1 MSEPQNDGQIAVVF
15 IEVLFAIVVGI
26 SATKMT
32 VQPWFNPGPSATF
45 HACFALDIGVLL
57 LGHTTLIASWLG
69 YHTIIRKEP
78 HKIETF
84 RGW

>member
-32 VQPWFNPGPSATF
+32 VQPWYNLGSTQARQQHST
-45 HACFALDIGVLL
+45 HALRWI
-57 LGHTTLIASWLG
+57 
-69 YHTIIRKEP
+69 
-78 HKIETF
+78 
-84 RGW
+84 